1 MFYTNSNNGCKFT
14 VVMERRD
21 YIKSAIGSIVLPIT
35 LAGCSATDLVGG
47 LEVTGIDS
55 TSTSFGNVIITA
67 RVENTSTEPVSGELV
82 GQVKLD
88 TNTYTESRNITV
100 SPQESSSYQL
110 EFDINLRDSL
120 SGSQYTT
127 EAWIN

>member
-1 MFYTNSNNGCKFT
+1 
-14 VVMERRD
+14 MERRD
-21 YIKSAIGSIVLPIT
+21 YIKSAIGSTVLPIT
-35 LAGCSATDLVGG
+35 LAGCSATGLVGG

-67 RVENTSTEPVSGELV
+67 RVENTSTEPISGELV

-120 SGSQYTT
+120 SGYQYTT